1 MAITVNGQIY
11 RNLQEQVQYLTNLM
25 EEIKP
30 QIDKALVIPQN
41 APATESLV
49 AIDTTN
55 AQSLLTVGNGL
66 TVANNTLASNV
77 TYALDNTTLTIT
89 NQ

>member
-1 MAITVNGQIY
+1 MAITIDGQVY
-11 RNLQEQVQYLTNLM
+11 RNLQEQVQYLTDVVDN
-25 EEIKP
+25 KV
-30 QIDKALVIPQN
+30 DKALVIPEN

-55 AQSLLTVGNGL
+55 TQSLLTVGNGL
-66 TVANNTLASNV
+66 TVTNNTLASKV
-77 TYALDNTTLTIT
+77 TYALNGTTLTIT

>member
-1 MAITVNGQIY
+1 MAITVNGKIY
-11 RNLQEQVQYLTNLM
+11 RNLQEQVQYLTDVVNN
-25 EEIKP
+25 KV
-30 QIDKALVIPQN
+30 DKALVIPEN

-66 TVANNTLASNV
+66 KITGNTLASKV
-77 TYALDNTTLTIT
+77 TYTLNGTTLTIT

>member
-11 RNLQEQVQYLTNLM
+11 RNLQEQVQYLTDEFDN
-25 EEIKP
+25 KV
-30 QIDKALVIPQN
+30 DKALVIPEN

-66 TVANNTLASNV
+66 TVTNNTLASKV
-77 TYALDNTTLTIT
+77 TYALSGTTLTIT
-89 NQ
+89 NK

>member
-1 MAITVNGQIY
+1 MAITIDGQVY
-11 RNLQEQVQYLTNLM
+11 RNLQEQVQYLTDVVNN
-25 EEIKP
+25 KV
-30 QIDKALVIPQN
+30 DKALVIPEN

-49 AIDTTN
+49 AINTEN

-66 TVANNTLASNV
+66 AVTNNTLASKV
-77 TYALDNTTLTIT
+77 TYALNGTTLTIT